1 MRTFVD
7 FAWIEVDERVACGL
21 CGLRRRPCGR
31 FVKKPSF
38 FLDETDFFTPL
49 CLSRAKENF

>member
-1 MRTFVD
+1 
-7 FAWIEVDERVACGL
+7 VDERVACGL